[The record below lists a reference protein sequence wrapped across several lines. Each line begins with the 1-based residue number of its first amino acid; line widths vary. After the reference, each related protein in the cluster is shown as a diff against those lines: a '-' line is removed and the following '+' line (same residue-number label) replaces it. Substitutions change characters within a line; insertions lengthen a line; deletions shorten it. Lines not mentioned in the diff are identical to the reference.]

1 MFIKISKSGIYENV
15 TIICNIS
22 FEKSNFCIIKNIT
35 KFPVHQTVKQPT
47 SLITN
52 ILWIN
57 NILINIKNR
66 KYNLKLKETLR
77 CIYFMKSLWLR
88 EKLTVCIFHSF

>member
-52 ILWIN
+52 IL
-57 NILINIKNR
+57 
-66 KYNLKLKETLR
+66 
-77 CIYFMKSLWLR
+77 
-88 EKLTVCIFHSF
+88 